1 MKKFIKGI
9 ITNMA
14 IYSIILTALFI
25 FLRNKIN
32 SNNMEFRNGTYIAAI
47 IILTIF
53 FLIGIIQ
60 IICKIKDNLIKIFI
74 ILTILT
80 LVSVTGFIIYLFY
93 DLEAPVE
100 QVVNK
105 EGKIFVVHEYSY
117 VSTKLEYYE
126 YINSFIRGKNVV
138 LTEEHEKDESNS
150 ASTQSVNSSK

>member
-32 SNNMEFRNGTYIAAI
+32 SNNMEFRNGTYIDAI

-80 LVSVTGFIIYLFY
+80 LVSLTGFIIYLFY